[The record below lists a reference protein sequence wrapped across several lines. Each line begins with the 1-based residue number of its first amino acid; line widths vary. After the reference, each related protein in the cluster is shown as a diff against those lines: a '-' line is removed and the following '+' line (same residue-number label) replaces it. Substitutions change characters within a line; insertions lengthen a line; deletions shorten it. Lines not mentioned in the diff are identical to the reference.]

1 MIDKQIL
8 NIAYGNM
15 VENRYRQQASVSL
28 SPELLSLLEDLR
40 DTTNYNRS
48 QLVEKAVWF
57 AVKAGF
63 LDVIRGDP
71 DGNSVC

>member
-1 MIDKQIL
+1 MTK
-8 NIAYGNM
+8 
-15 VENRYRQQASVSL
+15 RYRQQASLSL

-40 DTTNYNRS
+40 DTTAYNRS
-48 QLVEKAVWF
+48 QLVEKAIWF

-63 LDVIRGDP
+63 LDLIGGDS

>member
-1 MIDKQIL
+1 MT
-8 NIAYGNM
+8 
-15 VENRYRQQASVSL
+15 ENRYRQQTSL
-28 SPELLSLLEDLR
+28 SLSQELLSLLEDLR

-48 QLVEKAVWF
+48 QLVEKALWF

-63 LDVIRGDP
+63 LDLIGGDP

>member
-1 MIDKQIL
+1 MT
-8 NIAYGNM
+8 
-15 VENRYRQQASVSL
+15 ERYRQQTSLSL

-48 QLVEKAVWF
+48 RLVEKAVWF
-57 AVKAGF
+57 AVKSGF
-63 LDVIRGDP
+63 LDLIGGEP